1 MNNVY
6 KYRVIISFISIKNAF
21 ILLQKLLCNID
32 NVLKLNYYT
41 LIKKIVLLKKVKKL
55 EKVVNE
61 I

>member
-21 ILLQKLLCNID
+21 ILLRKLLCNID
-32 NVLKLNYYT
+32 NILKLNYYT
-41 LIKKIVLLKKVKKL
+41 LIKKIVLLEKVKN
-55 EKVVNE
+55 EKKIVNE

>member
-21 ILLQKLLCNID
+21 ILLRKLLCIID

-41 LIKKIVLLKKVKKL
+41 LIKKIVLLEKEKMRKKI
-55 EKVVNE
+55 VNE